1 MTAWTFL
8 ISSSNSLQSNLAERL
23 ESIHQRIDQAANAA
37 GRSTSDIELVVV
49 TKNHAFELALELL
62 ALGESQFGENR
73 DQEASAKAAQVSQSL
88 SAGQLAPTWHFVG
101 QLQSNKVKSMLGYSS
116 VLHSLDR
123 LSLLKELE
131 KQLLKSPESTLDVF
145 IELNLTEDLN
155 RGGIEPKNLIEFAEQ
170 VLQVSQIRLLGVMGV
185 AGLGVEPAVD
195 LATILSSSDQ
205 LKAISPDSRF
215 ISAGMS
221 GDFETAIGFGAT
233 HLRIGT
239 AITGNR

>member
-1 MTAWTFL
+1 M
-8 ISSSNSLQSNLAERL
+8 QSNLAERL
-23 ESIHQRIDQAANAA
+23 QSIQQRIDGATKAAS
-37 GRSTSDIELVVV
+37 RSRSEIELVIV
-49 TKNHAFELALELL
+49 TKNHGFELALELL
-62 ALGESQFGENR
+62 ALGENQFGENR

-88 SAGQLAPTWHFVG
+88 APDELAPTWHFVG
-101 QLQSNKVKSMLGYSS
+101 QLQTNKVKSMLTYSS

-131 KQLLKSPESTLDVF
+131 KQLVKTPEATLDAF
-145 IELNLTEDLN
+145 IELNLTDDPN
-155 RGGIEPKNLIEFAEQ
+155 RGGIEPKNLLEFAEQ
-170 VLQVSQIRLLGVMGV
+170 VLKVSQIRLLGVMGV

-195 LATILSSSDQ
+195 FATILSSSEKLQ
-205 LKAISPDSRF
+205 SISASSKY

>member
-1 MTAWTFL
+1 
-8 ISSSNSLQSNLAERL
+8 LQSNLAERL
-23 ESIHQRIDQAANAA
+23 QSIQQRIDGAAKAA
-37 GRSTSDIELVVV
+37 SRSRSEIELVIV
-49 TKNHAFELALELL
+49 TKNHGFELALELL
-62 ALGESQFGENR
+62 ALGENQFGENR
-73 DQEASAKAAQVSQSL
+73 DQEASAKAALVSQSL
-88 SAGQLAPTWHFVG
+88 APDELAPTWHFVG
-101 QLQSNKVKSMLGYSS
+101 QLQTNKVKSMLTYSS

-131 KQLLKSPESTLDVF
+131 KQLVKTPEATLDAF
-145 IELNLTEDLN
+145 IELNLTDDPN
-155 RGGIEPKNLIEFAEQ
+155 RGGIEPKNLLEFAEQ
-170 VLQVSQIRLLGVMGV
+170 VLKVSQIRLLGVMGV

-195 LATILSSSDQ
+195 FATILSSSEKLQ
-205 LKAISPDSRF
+205 SISASSKY

>member
-1 MTAWTFL
+1 M
-8 ISSSNSLQSNLAERL
+8 QSNLAERL
-23 ESIHQRIDQAANAA
+23 QSIQQRIDGAAKAA
-37 GRSTSDIELVVV
+37 SRSKSEIELVIV
-49 TKNHAFELALELL
+49 TKNHSFELALELL
-62 ALGESQFGENR
+62 ALGENQFGENR

-88 SAGQLAPTWHFVG
+88 VPGELSPTWHFVG
-101 QLQSNKVKSMLGYSS
+101 QLQTNKVKSMLTYSS

-131 KQLLKSPESTLDVF
+131 KQLVKTPEATLDAF
-145 IELNLTEDLN
+145 IELNLTNDPN
-155 RGGIEPKNLIEFAEQ
+155 RGGIEPKNLLEFAEQ
-170 VLQVSQIRLLGVMGV
+170 VLKVSQIRLLGVMGV

-195 LATILSSSDQ
+195 FATIVSSSEK
-205 LKAISPDSRF
+205 LRSISASSKY

>member
-1 MTAWTFL
+1 M
-8 ISSSNSLQSNLAERL
+8 QSNLAERL
-23 ESIHQRIDQAANAA
+23 QSIQQRIDGSAKAAS
-37 GRSTSDIELVVV
+37 RSRSEIELVIV
-49 TKNHAFELALELL
+49 TKNHGFELALELL
-62 ALGESQFGENR
+62 ALGENQFGENR
-73 DQEASAKAAQVSQSL
+73 DQEASAKAAQVSQNL
-88 SAGQLAPTWHFVG
+88 APDELAPTWHFVG
-101 QLQSNKVKSMLGYSS
+101 QLQTNKVKSMLTYSS

-131 KQLLKSPESTLDVF
+131 KQLVKTPEATLDAF
-145 IELNLTEDLN
+145 IELNLTDDPN
-155 RGGIEPKNLIEFAEQ
+155 RGGIEPKNLLEFAEQ
-170 VLQVSQIRLLGVMGV
+170 VLKVSQIRLLGVMGV

-195 LATILSSSDQ
+195 FATILSSSEKLQ
-205 LKAISPDSRF
+205 SISASSKY

>member
-1 MTAWTFL
+1 M
-8 ISSSNSLQSNLAERL
+8 QSNLAERL
-23 ESIHQRIDQAANAA
+23 QSIQQRIDGAAKAA
-37 GRSTSDIELVVV
+37 SRSKSEIELVIV
-49 TKNHAFELALELL
+49 TKNHGFELALELL
-62 ALGESQFGENR
+62 ALGENQFGENR

-88 SAGQLAPTWHFVG
+88 APGELAPTWHFVG
-101 QLQSNKVKSMLGYSS
+101 QLQTNKVKSMLTYSS

-131 KQLLKSPESTLDVF
+131 KQLVKTPEATLDAF
-145 IELNLTEDLN
+145 IELNLTDDPN
-155 RGGIEPKNLIEFAEQ
+155 RGGIEPKNLLEFAEQ
-170 VLQVSQIRLLGVMGV
+170 VLKVSQIRLLGVMGV

-195 LATILSSSDQ
+195 FATILSSSEKLQ
-205 LKAISPDSRF
+205 SISASSKY

>member
-1 MTAWTFL
+1 MAD
-8 ISSSNSLQSNLAERL
+8 RL
-23 ESIHQRIDQAANAA
+23 ESIHQRVDDAAKTS
-37 GRSTSDIELVVV
+37 GRSSSDVELVVV
-49 TKNHAFELALELL
+49 TKNHGSELALELL
-62 ALGESQFGENR
+62 ELGERQFGENR
-73 DQEASAKAAQVSQSL
+73 DQEAAAKSEQVAQSL
-88 SAGQLAPTWHFVG
+88 TPGQLAPTWHFVG
-101 QLQSNKVKSMLGYSS
+101 QLQTNKVKSMLTYSS

-131 KQLLKSPESTLDVF
+131 KQLAKTPTAKLEAF
-145 IELNLTEDLN
+145 IELNLTDDPN

-170 VLQVSQIRLLGVMGV
+170 VLQVPQIRLLGVMGV
-185 AGLGVEPAVD
+185 AGLGVDPAVD
-195 LATILSSSDQ
+195 FATILSSSES
-205 LKAISPDSRF
+205 LKDISKSSNS

>member
-1 MTAWTFL
+1 MP
-8 ISSSNSLQSNLAERL
+8 SNLAERL
-23 ESIHQRIDQAANAA
+23 SSIHQRIDQAASTA
-37 GRSTSDIELVVV
+37 GRAASEIELVVV
-49 TKNHAFELALELL
+49 TKNHGFELALELL
-62 ALGESQFGENR
+62 ELGESQFGENR
-73 DQEASAKAAQVSQSL
+73 DQEASAKAVQVAQNLV
-88 SAGQLAPTWHFVG
+88 AGQLPPTWHFVG

-123 LSLLKELE
+123 LSLLKEVE
-131 KQLLKSPESTLDVF
+131 KQLLKSAEATLDVF
-145 IELNLTEDLN
+145 IELNLTDDPN

-195 LATILSSSDQ
+195 FETIKRSSEQLMALAPNAKL
-205 LKAISPDSRF
+205 

>member
-1 MTAWTFL
+1 M
-8 ISSSNSLQSNLAERL
+8 QSNLAERL
-23 ESIHQRIDQAANAA
+23 QSIQQRIDGATKAAS
-37 GRSTSDIELVVV
+37 RSRSEIELVIV
-49 TKNHAFELALELL
+49 TKNHGFELALELL
-62 ALGESQFGENR
+62 ALGENQFGENR
-73 DQEASAKAAQVSQSL
+73 DQEASAKAALVSQNL
-88 SAGQLAPTWHFVG
+88 APDELAPTWHFVG
-101 QLQSNKVKSMLGYSS
+101 QLQTNKVKSMLTYSS

-131 KQLLKSPESTLDVF
+131 KQLVKTPEATLDAF
-145 IELNLTEDLN
+145 IELNLTDDPN
-155 RGGIEPKNLIEFAEQ
+155 RGGIEPKNLLEFAEQ
-170 VLQVSQIRLLGVMGV
+170 VLKVSQIRLLGVMGV

-195 LATILSSSDQ
+195 FATILSSSEKLQ
-205 LKAISPDSRF
+205 SISASSKY